1 MDDNT
6 PLKTKEA
13 MDALAQVVQREPLEL
28 MALLSNF
35 ATHEELSSTK
45 DAIQL
50 VRLYYIAASRDFES
64 LVAKTQAKL
73 EDPSSL
79 PIDLRDFSLVATA
92 ELYEASE
99 GQSVVLNCDYSTEMH

>member
-1 MDDNT
+1 MDT
-6 PLKTKEA
+6 QAPLKTKEA
-13 MDALAQVVQREPLEL
+13 MDSLSQVVQRDPIDL

-35 ATHEELSSTK
+35 ATHEELSAAK
-45 DAIQL
+45 DIVDL
-50 VRLYYIAASRDFES
+50 VRLYYVAASRDFEA
-64 LVAKTQAKL
+64 LVVETQAKL

-99 GQSVVLNCDYSTEMH
+99 GQSGVLNCDYSTEMH